1 MVIEFIFRF
10 LCSFQVAFLPF
21 ALSLDNW
28 RYDVFSGNANKR
40 TMNCH
45 YWNLRLVFIATS
57 LSIY

>member
-1 MVIEFIFRF
+1 
-10 LCSFQVAFLPF
+10 VAFLPF